1 MYAVIETGGKQYRV
15 QSGDVI
21 RVEKLDAEPG
31 GEVAFERVLL
41 VSEGDGKGVRV
52 GTPHLEGARVLAEV
66 AEHGRAPKISVLKFR
81 RRKDSRTRTGHRQH
95 WTELRIRDVQA

>member
-15 QSGDVI
+15 ESGDVI

-31 GEVAFERVLL
+31 GEVALERVLL
-41 VSEGDGKGVRV
+41 ISEGDGEGVRV
-52 GTPHLEGARVLAEV
+52 GTPHLQGAKVVAEV
-66 AEHGRAPKISVLKFR
+66 TEHGRAPKIEVLKFR
-81 RRKDSRTRTGHRQH
+81 RRKDSRSRTGHRQR